1 MANQIEPLYA
11 RARSHRRGVDWVG
24 RYVLALENS
33 GGSFKKAAEAARVA
47 YSTVWERR
55 KIDPA
60 FALSED
66 DAVKRAQRL
75 LESEAVRRA
84 MEGTKRIRFQPKT
97 GKIYHDIEFSD
108 ALLLRLLEKNETG
121 SWRRNH
127 VVEQRNEFC
136 FATRAERKAALEKA
150 RAEIAHQ
157 ESVKAAPGAAAKPSV
172 GIPDGSGIA
181 SLRGSVR
188 VDSVASASNRPISA
202 ITAGKTMSNAL
213 DRKAWRASGVAKTRL
228 LIPEN

>member
-1 MANQIEPLYA
+1 MSNQPEPRHA
-11 RARSHRRGVDWVG
+11 RARGRRRPDWTLAYLG
-24 RYVLALENS
+24 ALEAN
-33 GGSFKKAAEAARVA
+33 GGNFKKAAAASKVA

-55 KIDPA
+55 KNESS
-60 FALSED
+60 FARLED
-66 DAVKRAQRL
+66 EALKRAQRF

-84 MEGTKRIRFQPKT
+84 VEGTKVVRFQPKT

-150 RAEIAHQ
+150 RAAISHQ
-157 ESVKAAPGAAAKPSV
+157 EPVKAGPGAADKPSV
-172 GIPDGSGIA
+172 GTPDRSEIA

-188 VDSVASASNRPISA
+188 VDLGASASNRPISA
-202 ITAGKTMSNAL
+202 IMAGETMSNAL
-213 DRKAWRASGVAKTRL
+213 DKKAWRASGVAKTRL
-228 LIPEN
+228 LKPEN